1 MSGLVEDE
9 ASEMVKFFRK
19 KLQSKDHIIP
29 MRDAFGV
36 YVLNTLWSML
46 AGIRY
51 RYVSDFYVRQFRR
64 TEHSFNLFVFLA
76 LKIWNSRNYKIYLRN
91 SSQTSIWLDVH
102 SVSSQFCVT
111 LLRNLP
117 DTHSSWTFTRKFGLS

>member
-9 ASEMVKFFRK
+9 ASELVKYFKARVAEGNNI
-19 KLQSKDHIIP
+19 LP

-51 RYVSDFYVRQFRR
+51 R
-64 TEHSFNLFVFLA
+64 
-76 LKIWNSRNYKIYLRN
+76 
-91 SSQTSIWLDVH
+91 
-102 SVSSQFCVT
+102 
-111 LLRNLP
+111 
-117 DTHSSWTFTRKFGLS
+117 